1 MSYNFYVDKKYS
13 NKTDKH
19 IDIKLDYP
27 IEITESQYLTVK
39 LANFKYFNNLY
50 NISQVL
56 QNNIIT
62 LRKTPFNY
70 IQILDYNVL
79 VSFNLINE
87 FFDFIDV
94 DAFKAGVTNVTDE
107 DGRKH
112 IITGANYILYYNN
125 YYISTSYG
133 LQNIFTGYTSREID
147 FTQQYHSLTLETRD
161 NTQLKILKKFNYAVK
176 YNGPLNNNSFNFQ
189 LQVEGSQDN
198 INYTVIPSNDNT
210 LYFDAITTNEI
221 IKTFDNVIL
230 ENTIPYKYYRFKA
243 IASIQNAFFYRL
255 NKLQLFYVGN
265 AGEPSGYTEGSA
277 INHNLII
284 EDGFYNSTNIVSK
297 LTNLLEPHQV
307 VPTLESTTNKMIFS
321 NNTTFIY
328 NPLDSTTDPNGKLE
342 LLFNTENIKHNY
354 GMDTEIFTLPRNTLV
369 KSYNNIN
376 LINFSKMI
384 IAVNLNFTNK
394 THNELISG
402 NTEAL
407 GIGNILTWVDTDE
420 APYTCINYRNY
431 ENLTY
436 RIENKIITNIVL
448 SFYDDKSLPLAID
461 NGLVHLII
469 TKENKP
475 RRSRFTDETH

>member
-1 MSYNFYVDKKYS
+1 M
-13 NKTDKH
+13 
-19 IDIKLDYP
+19 
-27 IEITESQYLTVK
+27 
-39 LANFKYFNNLY
+39 
-50 NISQVL
+50 
-56 QNNIIT
+56 
-62 LRKTPFNY
+62 
-70 IQILDYNVL
+70 
-79 VSFNLINE
+79 
-87 FFDFIDV
+87 
-94 DAFKAGVTNVTDE
+94 
-107 DGRKH
+107 
-112 IITGANYILYYNN
+112 
-125 YYISTSYG
+125 
-133 LQNIFTGYTSREID
+133 
-147 FTQQYHSLTLETRD
+147 
-161 NTQLKILKKFNYAVK
+161 
-176 YNGPLNNNSFNFQ
+176 
-189 LQVEGSQDN
+189 
-198 INYTVIPSNDNT
+198 
-210 LYFDAITTNEI
+210 
-221 IKTFDNVIL
+221 
-230 ENTIPYKYYRFKA
+230 
-243 IASIQNAFFYRL
+243 
-255 NKLQLFYVGN
+255 FYVGN
-265 AGEPSGYTEGSA
+265 AGEPSGYTEGSS

-354 GMDTEIFTLPRNTLV
+354 GMDTEIFTLPRNILV